1 MTEFLQEL
9 TDLFTALLCI
19 DLLIYVC
26 NETLDDPNK
35 NVLLRKIINN
45 DTNAVKGNNNNNKLS
60 NTSMKSFP
68 TLSNQRRKFAQ
79 NALGNLKGSVLNKN
93 NFSNL
98 NNN

>member
-1 MTEFLQEL
+1 
-9 TDLFTALLCI
+9 
-19 DLLIYVC
+19 
-26 NETLDDPNK
+26 
-35 NVLLRKIINN
+35 
-45 DTNAVKGNNNNNKLS
+45 
-60 NTSMKSFP
+60 MKSFP